1 MATSITWTDT
11 APRTLTNSKPTPAD
25 RFDNWRS
32 ITPHSASAAVG
43 LGTGTT
49 HVWEFRQDYGAE
61 FALSKIPTEDQD
73 MVMRLLRHL
82 QIGGQV
88 TVNTGDSAGRSYT
101 CIRFPGWEV
110 PDGAEMTDN
119 RMLEYTLTLKLKNV
133 APADMLCNYGQE
145 PIS

>member
-32 ITPHSASAAVG
+32 ITS
-43 LGTGTT
+43 
-49 HVWEFRQDYGAE
+49 
-61 FALSKIPTEDQD
+61 LSKIPTEDQD
-73 MVMRLLRHL
+73 LVMKLLRHL

-88 TVNTGDSAGRSYT
+88 TVNTGDAAGRSYT
-101 CIRFPGWEV
+101 CIRFPGWEI

-133 APADMLCNYGQE
+133 AAADMLCNYGME